1 MGEYFE
7 QEDGQIMFDT
17 RLESERNVEE
27 NVAAAIEFTCHQIV
41 SENPPKVTSRY
52 DGYGIAS
59 EHLCTVKVAMKEV
72 EQAMKTFLAILP
84 TSEYKGIESA
94 ASLKNS
100 ASKLVLAAV
109 LLAAHADRIMNDLYK
124 NQGEIKTPLEEYA
137 DSLKEDDFEGS
148 EEEPEEDTDT
158 ESKPT
163 DISKIEPMNTK
174 ED

>member
-27 NVAAAIEFTCHQIV
+27 NVAAAIEFTCHQIA

-59 EHLCTVKVAMKEV
+59 ERLCTVKVAMKEV

-84 TSEYKGIESA
+84 TSEDKGIESA

-109 LLAAHADRIMNDLYK
+109 LLAAHADRIMNDLYEEV
-124 NQGEIKTPLEEYA
+124 GATKTPLEEYA
-137 DSLKEDDFEGS
+137 DSLNDESFEEAEETEEEAADDADEKED
-148 EEEPEEDTDT
+148 
-158 ESKPT
+158 
-163 DISKIEPMNTK
+163 
-174 ED
+174 

>member
-1 MGEYFE
+1 MDYLN

-27 NVAAAIEFTCHQIV
+27 NVAAAIEFTCHQIA

-100 ASKLVLAAV
+100 ASKLVLATV
-109 LLAAHADRIMNDLYK
+109 LLAAHADRIMNDLYEEV
-124 NQGEIKTPLEEYA
+124 GATKTPLEEYA
-137 DSLKEDDFEGS
+137 DSLNDENFEEAEETEEEAADDADEKED
-148 EEEPEEDTDT
+148 
-158 ESKPT
+158 
-163 DISKIEPMNTK
+163 
-174 ED
+174 